1 MNFPYADQEEACDNQ
16 YGDLHTCPPVGV
28 GEGRAIIPGPGT
40 LKCVLQCYIVDLIKI
55 NVGFLTSVPA
65 SLPPSHPLLLLL
77 SAVRIPRTT
86 ET

>member
-40 LKCVLQCYIVDLIKI
+40 LYKCVLH
-55 NVGFLTSVPA
+55 S
-65 SLPPSHPLLLLL
+65 
-77 SAVRIPRTT
+77 
-86 ET
+86 